1 MIFLIQG
8 FDAQTQNP
16 EFWNNPE
23 NFQPCVHWKVHIF
36 DLHSGAGASTIS
48 VSHLQGNWLAARIA
62 DLTPDLCTY

>member
-23 NFQPCVHWKVHIF
+23 NFQPCVQWKVHIF
-36 DLHSGAGASTIS
+36 DLHAGAGAWSVS
-48 VSHLQGNWLAARIA
+48 VSHLPGN
-62 DLTPDLCTY
+62 